1 MHMKINYILID
12 YENVP
17 VKSLALLKG
26 QDFRVYVFLGLK
38 NNKISADL
46 AIAMQGRGNLAQYIK
61 LDVSGHNAL
70 DFHITYYLGKL
81 TAADPDGA
89 FYIIS
94 KDTGFDSLI
103 AHIKQSHVDCS
114 RAVSIDALP
123 CFAKV
128 SNAISKKVKSK
139 ASETATAV
147 KIDTSELVE
156 RVVANLIKRK
166 AAAPRTVKTL
176 CSTIQNLSGKQY
188 SAKDIEVVFNR
199 LVKKGVV
206 TVEGMKVNYSLPVNT
221 NEEKLI

>member
-1 MHMKINYILID
+1 MKINYVLID

-26 QDFRVYVFLGLK
+26 EDFRVYVFLGPK
-38 NNKISADL
+38 NNNISADL
-46 AIAMQGRGNLAQYIK
+46 AIAMQGRGNLAKYIK
-61 LDVSGHNAL
+61 LDASGHNAL
-70 DFHITYYLGKL
+70 DFHVTSIFGKL
-81 TAADPDGA
+81 AAADPDGA

-103 AHIKQSHVDCS
+103 AHIKQSNVDCS

-128 SNAISKKVKSK
+128 SNAISKKAKSK
-139 ASETATAV
+139 TSETATAA
-147 KIDTSELVE
+147 KQNSGELVE

-166 AAAPRTVKTL
+166 SAAPRTVKTL
-176 CSTIQNLSGKQY
+176 RSTIQNLSGKQY
-188 SAKDIEVVFNR
+188 SEKEIEVVFNR

-206 TVEGMKVNYSLPVNT
+206 TVEGMKVNYTLPVNT
-221 NEEKLI
+221 DKEKLI

>member
-1 MHMKINYILID
+1 MKINYVLID

-17 VKSLALLKG
+17 VQSLTLLKG
-26 QDFRVYVFLGLK
+26 EDFRVYVFLGPK

-46 AIAMQGRGNLAQYIK
+46 AIAMQGRGSLAQYIK
-61 LDVSGHNAL
+61 LDASGNNAL

-81 TAADPDGA
+81 AAADPDGA

-103 AHIKQSHVDCS
+103 AHIKKSHVDCS

-123 CFAKV
+123 CFAKE

-147 KIDTSELVE
+147 KQNTSELVE

-166 AAAPRTVKTL
+166 SAAPRTVKTL
-176 CSTIQNLSGKQY
+176 RSTIQNLSGKQY
-188 SAKDIEVVFNR
+188 SEKEIEVVFDR

-206 TVEGMKVNYSLPVNT
+206 TVEGMKVNYTLPVNT
-221 NEEKLI
+221 DKEKLI

>member
-1 MHMKINYILID
+1 MKINYVLID

-26 QDFRVYVFLGLK
+26 EDFRVYVFLGPK

-61 LDVSGHNAL
+61 LDASGNNAL
-70 DFHITYYLGKL
+70 DYHITYYLGKL
-81 TAADPDGA
+81 AASDPGGA

-103 AHIKQSHVDCS
+103 AHIKKSHVDCL
-114 RAVSIDALP
+114 RAVAIDALP
-123 CFAKV
+123 CCAMV
-128 SNAISKKVKSK
+128 SNAIIKKVKSK

-147 KIDTSELVE
+147 KKNTSELVG

-166 AAAPRTVKTL
+166 SAVPRTVKTL
-176 CSTIQNLSGKQY
+176 RSTIQNLSGKQY
-188 SAKDIEVVFNR
+188 SEKEIEVVFNR

-206 TVEGMKVNYSLPVNT
+206 TVEGMNVNYTLPVNT
-221 NEEKLI
+221 DKEKLI